1 MGKCQFIVVGDL
13 EPSME
18 RGNTISSWDNYSA
31 AAGFPVLETVKLQCL
46 SRVSNG
52 GKVLRAHC
60 TLNWSLKLNGR
71 AVCHVRSTLP
81 ADFFSPSS

>member
-18 RGNTISSWDNYSA
+18 RGNTISSWDNYPA
-31 AAGFPVLETVKLQCL
+31 AAGFPVLETVKLQCH

-52 GKVLRAHC
+52 GKVLRHI
-60 TLNWSLKLNGR
+60 
-71 AVCHVRSTLP
+71 VR
-81 ADFFSPSS
+81 